1 MKKQTGLTLI
11 ELMAVTAIL
20 SIMVGF
26 AVSGMKSLLDRQ
38 NLSVVGPIFEKTIKL
53 ARSEAVQRTQVV
65 RITPSSGTN
74 DWSQGWSINI
84 VNGPNPGDLQ
94 LIRTFDALP
103 GNTVFTSDTFDG
115 STPFDIL
122 PNGQA
127 SLPSRFTLSEE
138 GCTNKIYTYDVLLSG
153 ILDRNVSPCP

>member
-11 ELMAVTAIL
+11 ELMAVTVIL
-20 SIMVGF
+20 IVMVGM
-26 AVSGMKSLLDRQ
+26 AVPGMQSLFDRK

-65 RITPSSGTN
+65 RIIPTSGSN
-74 DWSQGWSINI
+74 DWSQGWSINL

-103 GNTVFTSDTFDG
+103 GSTVFTSDTFDG

-127 SLPSRFTLSEE
+127 SLPSRFTLNEE
-138 GCTNKIYTYDVLLSG
+138 GCTSNIYTYDVLLSG
-153 ILDRNVSPCP
+153 ILDRDVNPCP